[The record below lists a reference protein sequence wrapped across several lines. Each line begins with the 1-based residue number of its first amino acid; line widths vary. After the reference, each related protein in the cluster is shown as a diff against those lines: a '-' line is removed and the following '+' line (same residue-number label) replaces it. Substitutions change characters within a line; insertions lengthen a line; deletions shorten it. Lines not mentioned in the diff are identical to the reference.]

1 MLVLAVSLAAVGCE
15 ALGGGSP
22 DAETV
27 VAPVSSPTSVTA
39 GPRGVEAT
47 REAAALEAKR
57 QADAASLASSE
68 VKGGAALAGSV
79 EGVRQATARET
90 LGNTLSGEG
99 RVGPGAGSG
108 SWSAWWY
115 RPGHGD
121 FTAADVYAGHV
132 NGDLFPV
139 KAECVGDAVHPWR
152 VDNAYLYYGLYESV
166 SELRR
171 DWGMTWDEFQA
182 VSQDRLAWELLPEA
196 GLRVRM
202 WVDFAVMEP
211 EGEAFYVVGAT
222 AAGRRMKVEAASG
235 REVECPHWSG
245 LERSSV
251 ILVRLD

>member
-1 MLVLAVSLAAVGCE
+1 MLVFAVSLAAVGCDL
-15 ALGGGSP
+15 LGGGSP
-22 DAETV
+22 DAEPV
-27 VAPVSSPTSVTA
+27 VAPGLSPTPVIA
-39 GPRGVEAT
+39 GPPGVEAT
-47 REAAALEAKR
+47 REAAAWEAKR
-57 QADAASLASSE
+57 LADVARLASSE
-68 VKGGAALAGSV
+68 VVGGAALAGPV
-79 EGVRQATARET
+79 AGVRQATARAT
-90 LGNTLSGEG
+90 LGNTLAGEG
-99 RVGPGAGSG
+99 RAGPGAGSG

-121 FTAADVYAGHV
+121 LTAAEVYAGHV
-132 NGDLFPV
+132 DGDLFPV

-171 DWGMTWDEFQA
+171 DWGMTWEEFQV

-211 EGEAFYVVGAT
+211 EGESFYVVGAT
-222 AAGRRMKVEAASG
+222 SLGRRMKVEAGSG
-235 REVECPHWSG
+235 REVECPHWLG

-251 ILVRLD
+251 ILVRLQ